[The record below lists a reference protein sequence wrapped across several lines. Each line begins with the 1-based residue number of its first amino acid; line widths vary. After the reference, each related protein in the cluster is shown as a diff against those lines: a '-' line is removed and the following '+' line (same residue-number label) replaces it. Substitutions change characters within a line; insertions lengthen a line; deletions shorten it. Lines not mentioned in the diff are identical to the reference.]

1 MGRVF
6 CGVLS
11 GSYISND
18 IDDIIDLRFNRYLAS
33 FVISATPNGV
43 YMDWGVFLPPAL
55 PGATRDNP

>member
-18 IDDIIDLRFNRYLAS
+18 IDDIIDLRFNSYLAS

-43 YMDWGVFLPPAL
+43 YMDLGIL
-55 PGATRDNP
+55 